1 MTAPRRVQ
9 IMDGRSR
16 ADAVDCSR
24 GRVDQFGLG
33 PLPGDPEGELLTD
46 LFERRPGLV
55 DRVRRLL
62 AGRSVACSCPLDQRC
77 HADVLLAV
85 ANGMPSGVTR

>member
-1 MTAPRRVQ
+1 MTAPRRVRLTG
-9 IMDGRSR
+9 GRQVSG
-16 ADAVDCSR
+16 AVDCTR

-33 PLPGDPEGELLTD
+33 PLPGDPEGVELPA

-62 AGRSVACSCPLDQRC
+62 AGRVLACTCPLDARC

-85 ANGMPSGVTR
+85 ANGMPAEAAR